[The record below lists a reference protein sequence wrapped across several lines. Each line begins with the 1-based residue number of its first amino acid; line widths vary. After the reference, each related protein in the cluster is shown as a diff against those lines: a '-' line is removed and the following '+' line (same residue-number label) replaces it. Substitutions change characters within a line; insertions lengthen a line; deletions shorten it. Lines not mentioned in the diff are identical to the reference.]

1 MQSVSFTWL
10 LTVSAGTLLLFHR
23 FGAGFRETPLDSEA
37 RFHRSDGFQ
46 WSADDYAL
54 NAFRQDL

>member
-10 LTVSAGTLLLFHR
+10 FTVSTGTLLLFHR

-37 RFHRSDGFQ
+37 GFHRSDGFLG
-46 WSADDYAL
+46 APTITY
-54 NAFRQDL
+54 